1 MILKAVCMYELKVTR
16 KHTENVLENHK
27 SKKCDAKLQEEL

>member
-1 MILKAVCMYELKVTR
+1 MYELKVTR
-16 KHTENVLENHK
+16 KHTENERNVLENHK